1 MVNPLLLHTNNDIPF
16 VAGRCAIHNPT
27 IKEISLIGEEDFQ
40 KGVRFL
46 NFNKNNLDEKDKI
59 HLSDKSDFEIL
70 IEIMKSKEYYTTFTS
85 KSLLALSLLF
95 PLCEVQLKEDSI
107 QLTNKENGFI
117 TKIDKNSYE
126 EFKQI
131 IIEIFVLE
139 SNDEE
144 GNGNYNP
151 ADGLAAKIAQKI
163 KDGQKKRGKQKDAE
177 NILKKKSI
185 YGKMVSVLSVGLGK
199 DKNELLNYTI
209 YQLLDE
215 YKRFQLK
222 NAYDI
227 NIKARLA
234 GATDIDDP
242 EDWLEDLLL

>member
-1 MVNPLLLHTNNDIPF
+1 MINPLLLHTNNDIPF
-16 VAGRCAIHNPT
+16 LGGRCAIHNPT
-27 IKEISLIGEEDFQ
+27 IKEISMIGEEDFQ

-46 NFNKNNLDEKDKI
+46 NFDKNNLDDKDKI

-70 IEIMKSKEYYTTFTS
+70 IEIMKSKEYYSTFTS
-85 KSLLALSLLF
+85 KSLLVLSLLF
-95 PLCEVQLKEDSI
+95 PSYEVQLKSDAI
-107 QLTNKENGFI
+107 QLTHRETDFI
-117 TKIDKNSYE
+117 TKIDKDNYE
-126 EFKQI
+126 EFKEI
-131 IIEIFVLE
+131 IIEIFVLV
-139 SNDEE
+139 SKDKDS
-144 GNGNYNP
+144 GDFNP
-151 ADGLAAKIAQKI
+151 ADGIAKKIAEKLQKGRM
-163 KDGQKKRGKQKDAE
+163 KVAKEKGQDLKRT
-177 NILKKKSI
+177 SV

-234 GATDIDDP
+234 GATEIEDP
-242 EDWLEDLLL
+242 EDWLKDLLL

>member
-16 VAGRCAIHNPT
+16 VAGRCVIHNPT
-27 IKEISLIGEEDFQ
+27 IKEISMIGEEDFQ
-40 KGVRFL
+40 KGARFL

-85 KSLLALSLLF
+85 KSLLVLSLLF
-95 PLCEVQLKEDSI
+95 PAYEVQLKEDSI
-107 QLTNKENGFI
+107 QLTNRENDFI
-117 TKIDKNSYE
+117 TKIDKDNYE

-139 SNDEE
+139 SKEE
-144 GNGNYNP
+144 GSGNYNP
-151 ADGLAAKIAQKI
+151 ADGLAERIAKKL
-163 KDGQKKRGKQKDAE
+163 KDGQKKREKQKGTE
-177 NILKKKSI
+177 NILEKKSI
-185 YGKMVSVLSVGLGK
+185 YGKMVSVLSVGLKK

-234 GATDIDDP
+234 GATDLEDP